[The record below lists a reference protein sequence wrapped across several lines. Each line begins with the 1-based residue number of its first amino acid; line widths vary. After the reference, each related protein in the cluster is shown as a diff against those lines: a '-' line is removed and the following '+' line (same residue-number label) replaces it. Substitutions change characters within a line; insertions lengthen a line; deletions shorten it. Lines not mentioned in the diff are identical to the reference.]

1 MSDVVVLDQ
10 IGQIISKT
18 KPAMARKLLK
28 NKEAEIVFADPFVI
42 KLTKNANMQQFG
54 GNKMGL
60 PVNIHGLLSKGEQPL
75 YLQNVS
81 GGIVSIEFRYENQII
96 PFRLANVREPICIT
110 DAIPWNVIKNDYKFR
125 ELLNRENVGKP
136 KWVTIM
142 TQPEYDAY
150 LERRSEILN
159 QSKEELVNRSTT
171 AHGELNNKPDV
182 STTPEERKDNL
193 RDEVKD
199 KDILL
204 DDIEII
210 NPKLLGTCQRLHP
223 ESDSKID
230 PIDALDMFES
240 MADSF
245 TENDFNYIISHSY
258 NDIIK
263 KWALK
268 KQLTEEEAPSLA
280 TSNTIIRETEDLRDT
295 PSVITKSKK
304 RTGRPK
310 KSTKKK

>member
-1 MSDVVVLDQ
+1 MPDVVVLDQ

-42 KLTKNANMQQFG
+42 KLTKSANMQQFG

-125 ELLNRENVGKP
+125 ELLNRENVGKE

-142 TQPEYDAY
+142 TQDEYTAY
-150 LERRSEILN
+150 LERRSQILN
-159 QSKEELVNRSTT
+159 RSKEELITRSKT
-171 AHGELNNKPDV
+171 AHSELNDKPDV
-182 STTPEERKDNL
+182 STTTEDRKENL
-193 RDEVKD
+193 INEVKD

-204 DDIEII
+204 ADIEII
-210 NPKLLGTCQRLHP
+210 NPKILGTCQRLHP

-240 MADSF
+240 MADGF

-295 PSVITKSKK
+295 PPVITKPKK
-304 RTGRPK
+304 RAGRPK
-310 KSTKKK
+310 KKK